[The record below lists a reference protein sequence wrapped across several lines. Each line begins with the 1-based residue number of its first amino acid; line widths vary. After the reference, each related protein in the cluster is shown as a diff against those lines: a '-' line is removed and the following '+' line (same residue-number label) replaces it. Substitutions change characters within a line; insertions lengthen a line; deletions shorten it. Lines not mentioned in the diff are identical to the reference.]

1 MYLIDTSVWIQHF
14 RYGDERLTSALEENR
29 VMSHDW
35 ITGELACG
43 HLQQRKVTLELLD
56 RLPKAPII
64 NSRELLFFIDE
75 HRLFGA
81 GLGLVDIQLLA
92 VCRIANCGLWTND
105 KALIDAAKR
114 LKISVANSLPH

>member
-1 MYLIDTSVWIQHF
+1 MHLIDTSVWIQHF
-14 RYGDERLTSALEENR
+14 RYGDERLKSALEENQ
-29 VMSHDW
+29 VLSHDW

-43 HLQQRKVTLELLD
+43 HLQERKVTLALLG

-81 GLGLVDIQLLA
+81 GLGLVDVQLLA
-92 VCRIANCGLWTND
+92 ACRIANCGLWTND
-105 KALIDAAKR
+105 KALLDAARK
-114 LKISVANSLPH
+114 LKIVVASSLPH